1 MINNFQNWKEDSE
14 LRGLCESAATE
25 LRRRMAEREISP
37 VELVNACLDRI
48 VAVNPAVNAVVTLDE
63 EGART
68 AAGLAEIAFMRG
80 EVRGPLQGIP
90 VLIKDTQDT
99 AGLRTTYG
107 SPLFAN
113 HIPVADQASVARLR
127 AAGAIILG
135 KTNTPEWAAG
145 GNTRNPV
152 HGATGN
158 PFDPLR
164 SAAGSSGGSAV
175 ALACGMTPLASGSD
189 TGGSLR
195 NPAAYAGI
203 VGMRPSYGLV
213 ASERRVFGWSSLST
227 DGPMARTVSDVALM
241 LSVMASDD
249 ARDPLAYTLPREAIR
264 GRAERWNAPSPIDLK
279 RIRIAFTE
287 DFGFAPTERAIRRIF
302 RRRVERMA
310 PLVAECCEAG
320 PDCSGADDAFAV
332 LRAASFLAT
341 HGKTYKERPDMLG
354 PNVRANVEEG
364 LGYSLEDYARAA
376 ATQTRIYRG
385 FQSFFEGCD
394 VIVSPAMTLSPR
406 PWAELYPTEIDGEPT
421 RSYFHWLALAYGVTL
436 SGHPALS
443 LPLGLDESGMPF
455 GLQIVGP
462 RGGDGLL
469 LAVAAALETA
479 FADDPQLCRPKPD
492 LSRLASAPPLSA
504 TPGFQAWD

>member
-1 MINNFQNWKEDSE
+1 MIFTNGKRFYVGD
-14 LRGLCESAATE
+14 LCDIAATE
-25 LRRRMAEREISP
+25 LRRLLADREASP
-37 VELVNACLDRI
+37 VELVEACLSRI
-48 VAVNPAVNAVVTLDE
+48 AAINPAVNAVVTLDE

-68 AAGLAEIAFMRG
+68 AAALAELAFTRG

-113 HIPVADQASVARLR
+113 HIPAADQASVARLR

-158 PFDPLR
+158 PFDPMR

-175 ALACGMTPLASGSD
+175 ALACGMAPLASGSD

-213 ASERRVFGWSSLST
+213 ASERRLFGWSNLST
-227 DGPMARTVSDVALM
+227 DGPMARSVADVALM

-249 ARDPLAYTLPREAIR
+249 ARDPLAYTLPDEAIR
-264 GRAERWNAPSPIDLK
+264 GRRERWSPPSPIDLK
-279 RIRIAFTE
+279 GIRVAFTD
-287 DFGFAPTERAIRRIF
+287 DFGFAPTERAIRRAF
-302 RRRVERMA
+302 RKRVERLA
-310 PLVAECCEAG
+310 PSAAERREAT
-320 PDCSGADDAFAV
+320 PDCAGADDAFAV
-332 LRAASFLAT
+332 LRAALFLAT
-341 HGKTYKERPDMLG
+341 HGKTYHERPDMLG

-364 LGYSLEDYARAA
+364 LRYSLQDYARAA
-376 ATQTRIYRG
+376 AVQTRIYRN
-385 FQSFFEGCD
+385 FQSFFAGCD
-394 VIVSPAMTLSPR
+394 VIVSPAITLSPR
-406 PWAELYPTEIDGEPT
+406 PWAELYPAEIDGEPT
-421 RSYFHWLALAYGVTL
+421 KSYFHWLALAYGVTL
-436 SGHPALS
+436 AGHPALS
-443 LPLGLDESGMPF
+443 LPLGLDDSGMPF

-462 RGGDGLL
+462 RGGDATL
-469 LAVAAALETA
+469 LAVAAALETV
-479 FADDPQLCRPKPD
+479 FAGNPELRRPTPD
-492 LSRLASAPPLSA
+492 LARLSDAPPLSA
-504 TPGFQAWD
+504 APGFLAWD

>member
-1 MINNFQNWKEDSE
+1 VKRLLAD
-14 LRGLCESAATE
+14 
-25 LRRRMAEREISP
+25 REISP
-37 VELVNACLDRI
+37 AELLEACLSRI
-48 VAVNPAVNAVVTLDE
+48 AAINSAVNAVVTLDE

-68 AAGLAEIAFMRG
+68 AAGLVELAFARR

-113 HIPVADQASVARLR
+113 HVPAADQASVARLR

-158 PFDPLR
+158 PFDPMR

-175 ALACGMTPLASGSD
+175 ALACGMAPLASGSD

-213 ASERRVFGWSSLST
+213 ASERRVFGWSNLST
-227 DGPMARTVSDVALM
+227 DGPMARSVADVALM

-249 ARDPLAYTLPREAIR
+249 ARDPLAYTLPGAAIR
-264 GRAERWNAPSPIDLK
+264 GRPEPWSPPYQIDLK
-279 RIRIAFTE
+279 SIRVAFTD
-287 DFGFAPTERAIRRIF
+287 DFGFAPTERAIRRVF
-302 RRRVERMA
+302 QNRVERLT
-310 PLVAECCEAG
+310 PLVAECREAA
-320 PDCSGADDAFAV
+320 PDCGGADETFAV
-332 LRAASFLAT
+332 LRAALFLAT
-341 HGKTYKERPDMLG
+341 HGKTYRERPDMLG

-364 LGYSLEDYARAA
+364 LRYSLQDYARAA
-376 ATQTRIYRG
+376 AAQTRIYRS
-385 FQSFFEGCD
+385 FQTFFAGCD
-394 VIVSPAMTLSPR
+394 VVVSPAITLSPR

-421 RSYFHWLALAYGVTL
+421 KSYFHWLALAYAVTL
-436 SGHPALS
+436 AGHPALS

-462 RGGDGLL
+462 RGGDAVL
-469 LAVAAALETA
+469 LAVAGALEAA
-479 FADDPQLCRPKPD
+479 FAGDPELCRPRPD
-492 LSRLASAPPLSA
+492 LVRLAAAPPLSA
-504 TPGFQAWD
+504 SPGFLAWD